1 MQFSDAM
8 RELAENS
15 GIGPLQFDADGS
27 VALLFDGEHEITFTP
42 DAEDRSVLFHA
53 ELGPAPLQD
62 ASACLKLLTASL
74 LGAQT
79 GGAALAVHEALGAV
93 VLWKR
98 HDDSFADRADLE
110 RAVNLFLVQVIA
122 WKERLKQTRT
132 TEADAK
138 PGLPPQLRGTAS
150 VQYA

>member
-1 MQFSDAM
+1 MQFSDVM
-8 RELAENS
+8 REPAETI

-27 VALLFDGEHEITFTP
+27 VALLFDGEHEISFTP

-53 ELGPAPLQD
+53 ELDPAPSQD
-62 ASACLKLLTASL
+62 ASACLKLLTTSL

-79 GGAALAVHEALGAV
+79 DGAALAVHEALGTV

-110 RAVNLFLVQVIA
+110 RAVNLFLAQVIA
-122 WKERLKQTRT
+122 WKKKLKHAPAAAAD
-132 TEADAK
+132 TE
-138 PGLPPQLRGTAS
+138 PGLPS
-150 VQYA
+150 HVQGIKA